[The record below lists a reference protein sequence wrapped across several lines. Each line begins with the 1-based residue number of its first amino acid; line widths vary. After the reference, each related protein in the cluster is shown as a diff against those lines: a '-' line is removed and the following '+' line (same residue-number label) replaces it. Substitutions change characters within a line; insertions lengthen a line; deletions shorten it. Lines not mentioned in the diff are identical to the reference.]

1 MLINSVAALGP
12 YAPSNPTNCN
22 IYNDVAGTTYN
33 AGAGGKIR
41 ITSSG
46 STDAGRSTI
55 NFYYIVLNYSG
66 GYSNYNATPAEI
78 ASGVVFSNLDITKTY
93 SADIQA
99 HTSAGYYSVG
109 YATSS
114 TLGTHSAP
122 QGIST
127 VSASVASTT
136 SVNLSWNAWS
146 NTSSNP
152 YADYASTPSN
162 GNLAITGY
170 KVEIYDPY
178 GANPAY
184 PVSTVTFDSTHTTG
198 GTITYA
204 FTKAHPYFF
213 FLSAI
218 NADGLGYGKSSNLVT
233 PNP

>member
-146 NTSSNP
+146 NTSSN
-152 YADYASTPSN
+152 ASATYASTPSN
-162 GNLAITGY
+162 GNLTITSY
-170 KVEIYDPY
+170 SVDIWDSTLST
-178 GANPAY
+178 N
-184 PVSTVTFDSTHTTG
+184 VSTVTLDSTHTTG
-198 GTITYA
+198 GTITYSFA
-204 FTKAHPYFF
+204 KAHSYFF
-213 FLSAI
+213 YLSAV
-218 NADGLGYGKSSNLVT
+218 NADGKSAGKSSNIIT

>member
-1 MLINSVAALGP
+1 MLLNSISAIGK
-12 YAPSNPTNCN
+12 YRPSIPQNCT
-22 IYNDVAGTTYN
+22 ITTMSSTSYN
-33 AGAGGKIR
+33 AGYGGSVKV
-41 ITSSG
+41 TSTG
-46 STDAGRSTI
+46 STDPGRGTIDYYGTVILDSGYNQVASANLSASQLSAGYT
-55 NFYYIVLNYSG
+55 FTG
-66 GYSNYNATPAEI
+66 
-78 ASGVVFSNLDITKTY
+78 LDITKTY
-93 SADIQA
+93 FASIAS
-99 HTSAGYYSVG
+99 HNEVG
-109 YATSS
+109 FCASNANTN
-114 TLGTHSAP
+114 TVTVHSAP

-136 SVNLSWNAWS
+136 SVNLSWSAWS